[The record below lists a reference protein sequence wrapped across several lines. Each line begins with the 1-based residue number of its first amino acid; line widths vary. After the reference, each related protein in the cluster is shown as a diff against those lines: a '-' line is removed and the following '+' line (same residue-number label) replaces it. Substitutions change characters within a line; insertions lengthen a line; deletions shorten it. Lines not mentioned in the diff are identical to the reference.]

1 MASWQARHRDPLF
14 DQSTQAALE
23 RRGKE
28 LLGAALVTLGVAVA
42 MMLASYSPDDP
53 GFMSATDQPAANWLG
68 GFGAY
73 VASALVMIA
82 GHGAW
87 GLVAGAFAWGLRLML
102 HRGEER
108 LMRAIFVPLWA
119 ALLSVHAT
127 S

>member
-14 DQSTQAALE
+14 DQTTRAALE

-28 LLGAALVTLGVAVA
+28 LLGAGLMALGIVLG
-42 MMLASYSPDDP
+42 MMLASYSPADP
-53 GFMSATDQPAANWLG
+53 GFMSATDQPAVNWLG

-82 GHGAW
+82 GSGAW
-87 GLVAGAFAWGLRLML
+87 GLVAGAVVWGLRLIL

-108 LMRAIFVPLWA
+108 FMRAIFVPLWA
-119 ALLSVHAT
+119 ALLA
-127 S
+127 